1 MTISFHKINIWDR
14 VHTLKKHLSF
24 NTGATSEFLST
35 VNQHALLQY
44 FYSNFTEQ
52 IPFDRNENLC
62 ECKRTVNKHCML
74 TRCPT
79 GLMIYPSALYGSRT
93 AI

>member
-1 MTISFHKINIWDR
+1 MGIISAIMTDFWGR
-14 VHTLKKHLSF
+14 VDTLRRHLSF

-52 IPFDRNENLC
+52 IPFD
-62 ECKRTVNKHCML
+62 
-74 TRCPT
+74 
-79 GLMIYPSALYGSRT
+79 
-93 AI
+93 